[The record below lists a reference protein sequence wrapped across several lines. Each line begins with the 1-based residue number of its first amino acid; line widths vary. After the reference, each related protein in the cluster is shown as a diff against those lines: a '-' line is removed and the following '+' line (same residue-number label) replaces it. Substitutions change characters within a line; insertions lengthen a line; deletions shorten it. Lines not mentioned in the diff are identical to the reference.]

1 MGGKKKGGGGKK
13 GGKKKGGD
21 DDGEI
26 DPAVLNDILA
36 GRVAIL
42 KAQLVREQ
50 ERRD

>member
-26 DPAVLNDILA
+26 DVSVMNDMLA
-36 GRVAIL
+36 NKVMIL